1 MECAFAFRAVEHV
14 RKSGLI
20 IFTAYVPL
28 TEPLTCPPGH
38 AEFGIRLLW
47 ATRCR
52 GRPSRGDDGLK
63 SPLRAGRSLSVEPR
77 QLT

>member
-1 MECAFAFRAVEHV
+1 VECAFAFRVLEHV
-14 RKSGLI
+14 RKFGLI

-28 TEPLTCPPGH
+28 TEPLTCPPEPAG
-38 AEFGIRLLW
+38 FGIRLLW

-63 SPLRAGRSLSVEPR
+63 PRFARGGRCCPWSLAN
-77 QLT
+77 